1 MHILH
6 ALFHDL
12 THGAQTLVGAH
23 RRNSVALHQHV
34 ALREQFNR
42 LRKHES
48 YIHDKTMAK
57 HVSRDEVHMDEKL
70 AIHATF
76 YHLNGNYEE
85 IKNLHTP
92 SMSSHSAQSDA
103 DDA

>member
-1 MHILH
+1 MKNACALFDHQNLDIVDRMHVLH

-12 THGAQTLVGAH
+12 THGAQTLVCAH

-57 HVSRDEVHMDEKL
+57 KVSRDEVTH
-70 AIHATF
+70 
-76 YHLNGNYEE
+76 G
-85 IKNLHTP
+85 
-92 SMSSHSAQSDA
+92 
-103 DDA
+103 